1 MNSNNDLFRTDLAIE
16 EQERHGSAADK
27 LPGVSIHE
35 RIERSTKI
43 HISIVTI
50 ETEEGAAALQKPI
63 GTYITLSDGTIKGH
77 TDEDVQAS
85 SIVMGH
91 ALLRLL
97 PKHWKS
103 LLVVGLGN
111 AGMTAD
117 ALGPATAEQL
127 LVNRHL
133 TSSHTHSLSALT
145 PGVMGQTGLE
155 TLEIVRGVLS
165 EVHPDALIVIDAL
178 AARSTSRLL
187 STIQLSDTGICP
199 GSGVGNHRMELS
211 RQTLNLPVISI
222 GIPTVIGAATIVY
235 DLLSTLTPNLPDDE
249 LLTPLRA
256 LHVTPKDI
264 DVHIKELSTLLAE
277 GIHHVVYDD

>member
-1 MNSNNDLFRTDLAIE
+1 MNFNHDLFRTDLAIE
-16 EQERHGSAADK
+16 EQERRAGSARR
-27 LPGVSIHE
+27 LPGVRIQE

-43 HISIVTI
+43 HISTVTI
-50 ETEEGAAALQKPI
+50 DTEEGAAALQKPV
-63 GTYITLSDGTIKGH
+63 GTYITLSEGTITGH
-77 TDEDVQAS
+77 TDEDIQAS
-85 SIVMGH
+85 AIVMGH
-91 ALLRLL
+91 ALSRLL
-97 PKHWKS
+97 PKHWQS

-111 AGMTAD
+111 SAMTAD
-117 ALGPATAEQL
+117 ALGPATAGQL

-133 TSSHTHSLSALT
+133 ATGHPRTLSALT
-145 PGVMGQTGLE
+145 PGVMGQTGIE

-165 EVHPDALIVIDAL
+165 EIHPDALIVVDAL

-211 RQTLNLPVISI
+211 RQSLHLPVISI

-235 DLLSTLTPNLPDDE
+235 DLLSDMAAGLPDEKIFDS
-249 LLTPLRA
+249 LRA
-256 LHVTPKDI
+256 MHVTPKDI

-277 GIHHVVYDD
+277 GIHHVVYED